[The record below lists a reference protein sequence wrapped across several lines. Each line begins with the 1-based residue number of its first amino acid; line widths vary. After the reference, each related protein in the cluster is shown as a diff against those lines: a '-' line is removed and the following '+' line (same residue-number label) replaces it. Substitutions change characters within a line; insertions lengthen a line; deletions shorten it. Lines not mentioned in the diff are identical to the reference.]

1 MVATSSGCLLRPNP
15 NSSARLRLVC
25 FPYAGG
31 GVSAF
36 AGWHK
41 TLPSDV
47 EVGYVQL
54 AGRDGRRREAP
65 VSDFRALIDD
75 LTQTLS
81 WNDDIPVAFFG
92 VSMGGLV
99 SFELAREF
107 RRRALPLPVHLF
119 ICAHRAPQLRVLNAG
134 ERPLHLLPDEEF
146 IGELERRYGP
156 APDFSQNR
164 ELVELLLPLLRVDLA
179 ACESYVYR
187 TEEPLSCS
195 ISAFGGTDDRRVRMR
210 HLEPWHMH
218 TTGTFDL
225 RVFPGDHFFARN
237 DPRPLLQVLNRELDR
252 LLGLPT
258 C

>member
-1 MVATSSGCLLRPNP
+1 MVATSSGCLLRPIP

-65 VSDFRALIDD
+65 VSEFRALIDD

-119 ICAHRAPQLRVLNAG
+119 I
-134 ERPLHLLPDEEF
+134 
-146 IGELERRYGP
+146 
-156 APDFSQNR
+156 
-164 ELVELLLPLLRVDLA
+164 
-179 ACESYVYR
+179 
-187 TEEPLSCS
+187 
-195 ISAFGGTDDRRVRMR
+195 
-210 HLEPWHMH
+210 
-218 TTGTFDL
+218 
-225 RVFPGDHFFARN
+225 
-237 DPRPLLQVLNRELDR
+237 
-252 LLGLPT
+252 
-258 C
+258 

>member
-92 VSMGGLV
+92 VSMV
-99 SFELAREF
+99 
-107 RRRALPLPVHLF
+107 P
-119 ICAHRAPQLRVLNAG
+119 HRAVCN
-134 ERPLHLLPDEEF
+134 HLLWMLTAFPLTEQDRVPQKYPFNFDASICEIF
-146 IGELERRYGP
+146 C
-156 APDFSQNR
+156 
-164 ELVELLLPLLRVDLA
+164 PLLAGSRLIVTEPAERWDIAQFIQLLHAEQLTVVDLVPSMLDA
-179 ACESYVYR
+179 
-187 TEEPLSCS
+187 L
-195 ISAFGGTDDRRVRMR
+195 
-210 HLEPWHMH
+210 LEDKR
-218 TTGTFDL
+218 FQ
-225 RVFPGDHFFARN
+225 A
-237 DPRPLLQVLNRELDR
+237 
-252 LLGLPT
+252 
-258 C
+258 